1 MFFGIA
7 AGANFFK
14 RKRTVCVDLTGLTQ
28 GRWMAPYPDA
38 FTDFLRKDVK
48 IDLAKVESVSIHPLA
63 PYCLVK
69 LKNDEYFEE
78 TLARVKDGLL
88 WTGKGMVSGF
98 RCDDVFTEVKIL
110 GVSPETSKDEVQAYM
125 QVFGEIIGAIRIGRV
140 KGTNIPDG
148 TYYMRMILTESIP
161 SMVPHSEDG
170 EMWVVRHEGQDL
182 TCFKCFGTGHM
193 SKDCEDQPNHFGK
206 ECRLAAKNW
215 KERLLKEAQEKR
227 AENIRLA
234 AEQAEN
240 DRLADEQAGRAQD
253 EQDDL
258 IAVQAERD
266 RLAAEQVE
274 QENLDNG
281 HDKDDTVVVT
291 ETEADSVED
300 TEETDGASGED
311 SDSGSDVVV
320 SDCEHLEIENQLQK
334 KKTRRQAKKERRKK
348 KRKGES
354 LTAASKTLKIDE
366 PLSGGSVQ
374 TDEKIVQE
382 TKTKTESDE
391 ENTDI
396 EVIEN
401 GEVHAEKNEAIIEIN
416 VAVADMNKMK
426 TWEELINHV
435 KENLQLKIF
444 GSVWK
449 TRTGRDFNTI
459 GLKIL
464 ERDFSNW
471 KMKTLDWES
480 FCRQVSFSSVI
491 YICSTIEPPTYLEL

>member
-48 IDLAKVESVSIHPLA
+48 IDLAKVDSVSIHPLA

-88 WTGKGMVSGF
+88 WSGKGMVSGF

-206 ECRLAAKNW
+206 ECRLAAKDW
-215 KERLLKEAQEKR
+215 KERLLREAQEKR
-227 AENIRLA
+227 AENVRIA
-234 AEQAEN
+234 VEQAEN

-266 RLAAEQVE
+266 RLAAEQFE
-274 QENLDNG
+274 QDNLGVG
-281 HDKDDTVVVT
+281 HDKDDTVVDT

-300 TEETDGASGED
+300 SEETSGKD

-320 SDCEHLEIENQLQK
+320 R
-334 KKTRRQAKKERRKK
+334 TRRQAKKERRKK

-354 LTAASKTLKIDE
+354 LTAPSKTLKIDE
-366 PLSGGSVQ
+366 PLSAGSVQ
-374 TDEKIVQE
+374 TDAKIVHE
-382 TKTKTESDE
+382 KDE
-391 ENTDI
+391 DNTDL
-396 EVIEN
+396 ELNEN
-401 GEVHAEKNEAIIEIN
+401 GEIHAKKNEVIIEIKLSKH
-416 VAVADMNKMK
+416 NKMTGK
-426 TWEELINHV
+426 EMTWEEMIIHL
-435 KENLQLKIF
+435 KEKLQLKII
-444 GSVWK
+444 GRPWVIN
-449 TRTGRDFNTI
+449 TGRDFKII
-459 GLKIL
+459 GFKTL
-464 ERDFSNW
+464 ERDYSKW
-471 KMKTLDWES
+471 KMETLDWEKLS
-480 FCRQVSFSSVI
+480 RQVTFSRV
-491 YICSTIEPPTYLEL
+491 EM

>member
-88 WTGKGMVSGF
+88 WSGKGMVSGF

-206 ECRLAAKNW
+206 ECRLAAKDW

-227 AENIRLA
+227 AENVRLA
-234 AEQAEN
+234 AEQAENVRHAVEQAEN

-266 RLAAEQVE
+266 RLAAEQFE
-274 QENLDNG
+274 QDNLG
-281 HDKDDTVVVT
+281 AKDDTG
-291 ETEADSVED
+291 EDS
-300 TEETDGASGED
+300 D

-320 SDCEHLEIENQLQK
+320 SDWEHLEIENQLQK

-444 GSVWK
+444 GSVWM

-480 FCRQVSFSSVI
+480 FCRQVTFSSVI

>member
-48 IDLAKVESVSIHPLA
+48 IDLAKVDSVSIHPLA

-88 WTGKGMVSGF
+88 WSGKGMVSGF

-206 ECRLAAKNW
+206 ECRLAAKDW

-227 AENIRLA
+227 AENVRLA
-234 AEQAEN
+234 IQQAEN
-240 DRLADEQAGRAQD
+240 DRLDDEQAGHAQD
-253 EQDDL
+253 EKDDL

-266 RLAAEQVE
+266 RLAAEQFE
-274 QENLDNG
+274 QDNLG
-281 HDKDDTVVVT
+281 AKDDTG
-291 ETEADSVED
+291 EDS
-300 TEETDGASGED
+300 D

-334 KKTRRQAKKERRKK
+334 TKTRRQAKKERRKK

-401 GEVHAEKNEAIIEIN
+401 GEVHAKKNEAIIEIN

-444 GSVWK
+444 GSVWM